1 MKKNAFI
8 KHDEIDLTELT
19 RTIWNEKIKIIL
31 IICISILVGVCFNFL
46 RPDLYQSSV
55 IIKPSKNSQFTK
67 FKQITDFI
75 NINQS
80 KFENPKFQNVS
91 SEYKYF
97 EYKYLEITN
106 DSILESFIEEL
117 NDTEELIIVLNNIEK
132 KKNQISDSLSDD
144 QKQKIFY
151 YAKSFSV
158 NKVEKKSDYFLKF
171 EWDNKKESIEII
183 DETIKLALIN
193 FRNSFF
199 QELKDHL
206 EGQKI
211 VFLNLDLNRIDFLKE
226 QSLIARKLG
235 ILEGKIEDIDQSQQ
249 GYYTRGFVVIDKEIS
264 IIQSR
269 EYQDFNN
276 NLENINL
283 LKELELN
290 WINYNLFLIKIDS
303 IKNLQKT
310 LIISILIGLVVGLFY
325 IFISNALKPQKRQ
338 KK

>member
-67 FKQITDFI
+67 FRQITDFI
-75 NINQS
+75 NIKQS
-80 KFENPKFQNVS
+80 KFESRKFQNVS
-91 SEYKYF
+91 S

-283 LKELELN
+283 LTELELS

>member
-1 MKKNAFI
+1 M
-8 KHDEIDLTELT
+8 
-19 RTIWNEKIKIIL
+19 
-31 IICISILVGVCFNFL
+31 VGVCFNFL

-67 FKQITDFI
+67 FRQITDFI
-75 NINQS
+75 NIKQS
-80 KFENPKFQNVS
+80 KFESRKFQNVS
-91 SEYKYF
+91 SK
-97 EYKYLEITN
+97 YKYLEITN

-199 QELKDHL
+199 QELKDNL
-206 EGQKI
+206 ERQKI

-283 LKELELN
+283 LTELELS
-290 WINYNLFLIKIDS
+290 WINYNSFLIKIDS

>member
-8 KHDEIDLTELT
+8 KHDEIDLIELT

-67 FKQITDFI
+67 FRQITDFI
-75 NINQS
+75 NIKQS
-80 KFENPKFQNVS
+80 KFESRKFQNVS
-91 SEYKYF
+91 SK
-97 EYKYLEITN
+97 YKYLEITN

-199 QELKDHL
+199 QELKDNL
-206 EGQKI
+206 ERQKI

-283 LKELELN
+283 LTELE
-290 WINYNLFLIKIDS
+290 INYNLFLIKIDL

>member
-67 FKQITDFI
+67 FRQITDFI
-75 NINQS
+75 NIKQS
-80 KFENPKFQNVS
+80 KFESRKFQNVS
-91 SEYKYF
+91 SK
-97 EYKYLEITN
+97 YKYLEITN

-199 QELKDHL
+199 QELKDNL
-206 EGQKI
+206 ERQKI

-310 LIISILIGLVVGLFY
+310 LVISILIGLVVGLFY

>member
-19 RTIWNEKIKIIL
+19 RTIWNEKIKIIS

-80 KFENPKFQNVS
+80 KFEAPKFQNVS
-91 SEYKYF
+91 SEYKYL
-97 EYKYLEITN
+97 KITN

-193 FRNSFF
+193 FKNSFF

-249 GYYTRGFVVIDKEIS
+249 GYYTRGFAVIDQEIS

-269 EYQDFNN
+269 KYQDFNN
-276 NLENINL
+276 NLENVNL
-283 LKELELN
+283 LTELELS
-290 WINYNLFLIKIDS
+290 WINYNSFLIKIDS

-310 LIISILIGLVVGLFY
+310 LVISILIGLVVGLFY

>member
-67 FKQITDFI
+67 FRQITDFI
-75 NINQS
+75 NIKQS
-80 KFENPKFQNVS
+80 KFESRKFQNVS
-91 SEYKYF
+91 SK
-97 EYKYLEITN
+97 YKYLEITN

-199 QELKDHL
+199 QELKDNL
-206 EGQKI
+206 ERQKI

>member
-1 MKKNAFI
+1 M
-8 KHDEIDLTELT
+8 
-19 RTIWNEKIKIIL
+19 
-31 IICISILVGVCFNFL
+31 
-46 RPDLYQSSV
+46 
-55 IIKPSKNSQFTK
+55 
-67 FKQITDFI
+67 
-75 NINQS
+75 
-80 KFENPKFQNVS
+80 
-91 SEYKYF
+91 
-97 EYKYLEITN
+97 
-106 DSILESFIEEL
+106 
-117 NDTEELIIVLNNIEK
+117 
-132 KKNQISDSLSDD
+132 
-144 QKQKIFY
+144 
-151 YAKSFSV
+151 
-158 NKVEKKSDYFLKF
+158 
-171 EWDNKKESIEII
+171 
-183 DETIKLALIN
+183 
-193 FRNSFF
+193 
-199 QELKDHL
+199 
-206 EGQKI
+206 
-211 VFLNLDLNRIDFLKE
+211 DLNRIDFLKE

>member
-1 MKKNAFI
+1 M
-8 KHDEIDLTELT
+8 
-19 RTIWNEKIKIIL
+19 
-31 IICISILVGVCFNFL
+31 
-46 RPDLYQSSV
+46 
-55 IIKPSKNSQFTK
+55 
-67 FKQITDFI
+67 
-75 NINQS
+75 
-80 KFENPKFQNVS
+80 
-91 SEYKYF
+91 
-97 EYKYLEITN
+97 
-106 DSILESFIEEL
+106 
-117 NDTEELIIVLNNIEK
+117 
-132 KKNQISDSLSDD
+132 
-144 QKQKIFY
+144 
-151 YAKSFSV
+151 
-158 NKVEKKSDYFLKF
+158 
-171 EWDNKKESIEII
+171 
-183 DETIKLALIN
+183 
-193 FRNSFF
+193 
-199 QELKDHL
+199 
-206 EGQKI
+206 
-211 VFLNLDLNRIDFLKE
+211 DLNRIDFLKE

-283 LKELELN
+283 LTELELS